1 MDPTETYH
9 GGDLREAEALFG
21 RAQTCWLDLST
32 GINPEPYPN
41 TSIDNVS
48 WRRLP
53 QTSAR
58 DALLVAARR
67 YYEVPEPAGI
77 VAAPGSQ
84 TILQLLPML
93 FPAGTVSV
101 VGPTYAE
108 HTTLWTAHGHQVV
121 TVDDIS
127 KASDTDI
134 VVVVNPNN
142 PDGRTVNPAELL
154 ELAQSLSP
162 KLGHLIVD
170 EAFADIDPATGVLPR
185 LQDERVLA
193 IRSFGKFFGLPGLRL
208 GFAAGAPETVAQLRW
223 RLGPWAVSGP
233 ALEIGAR
240 AFADGQWIERTRA
253 RLIDRADALDSVLT
267 GAGLHIVGGTP
278 LFRLVEH
285 IAAPPLFDRLGRAGI
300 FVRRFQDRPDRLRF
314 GVPGNAQ
321 DLQRLKRALS

>member
-21 RAQTCWLDLST
+21 RPQTRWLDLST
-32 GINPEPYPN
+32 GINPEPYPS
-41 TSIDNVS
+41 TSIDNAS

-58 DALLVAARR
+58 DALLHAARR
-67 YYEVPEPAGI
+67 YYDVPKPAGI

-84 TILQLLPML
+84 AILQNLPML
-93 FPAGTVSV
+93 FPTGTVSV

-108 HTTLWTAHGHQVV
+108 HAKLWAEHGHEV
-121 TVDDIS
+121 TTIADLSEAGD
-127 KASDTDI
+127 ADI

-154 ELAQSLSP
+154 EFAQTLSP
-162 KLGHLIVD
+162 TSGHLIVD
-170 EAFADIDPATGVLPR
+170 EAFADLDPAAGILPR
-185 LQDERVLA
+185 LQNEQVLA

-208 GFAAGAPETVAQLRW
+208 GFAAGAPETVALLRQ